1 VDRGEHRSLLV
12 PLMMSCALH
21 AAAAAYLPRVG
32 ERAHP
37 TPYSP
42 LIVRL
47 IAGAPQIQSATPAI
61 EHAPAPAGD
70 SAARD
75 ARRPPSRTP
84 EPARRPGASVARAN
98 PAATAP
104 VDSTPAAPATPAA
117 TSPEA
122 SADGRADAPSPS
134 APVAAS
140 ASARGEPGP
149 PVEPPRFGAAYLSN
163 PPPDYPA
170 LARRQRLQGT
180 VVLRV
185 LVDAG
190 GRAEELRIDRTSGA
204 SILDEVALAAVR
216 NWRFVPARRGGE
228 AIAHWVDV
236 PVRFRLQD

>member
-1 VDRGEHRSLLV
+1 MKRGEHRSLLLAV
-12 PLMMSCALH
+12 GSSCALH
-21 AAAAAYLPRVG
+21 AAAVTYVPRIA
-32 ERAHP
+32 ERAAP
-37 TPYSP
+37 PQSTP

-47 IAGAPQIQSATPAI
+47 VAAPPNHSATPAI
-61 EHAPAPAGD
+61 ERALAPLSDAG
-70 SAARD
+70 ARD
-75 ARRPPSRTP
+75 APRPP
-84 EPARRPGASVARAN
+84 RRLAERVPR
-98 PAATAP
+98 
-104 VDSTPAAPATPAA
+104 PAAPVARTP
-117 TSPEA
+117 P
-122 SADGRADAPSPS
+122 APIARIDS
-134 APVAAS
+134 APVAPAAAS
-140 ASARGEPGP
+140 PDSSADERADTASPSGPVAAAAGIRSEPGP

-163 PPPDYPA
+163 PPPVYPV

-216 NWRFVPARRGGE
+216 NWRFVPARRGNE